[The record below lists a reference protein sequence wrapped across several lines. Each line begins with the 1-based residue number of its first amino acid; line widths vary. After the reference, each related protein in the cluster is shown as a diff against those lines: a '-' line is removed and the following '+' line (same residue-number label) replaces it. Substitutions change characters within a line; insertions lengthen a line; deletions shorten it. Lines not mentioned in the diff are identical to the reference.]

1 MTTSI
6 DHLVVAGTDLSA
18 LVAWWVSQSGQHPAV
33 GGSHVGLGTKNALV
47 GLGSSYL
54 ELVGPDP
61 DQDEPGQPRPFEI
74 DTLPE
79 HSIRFTTFALGVRDL
94 SEALDAMHS
103 VGVRFGPAAPMSRQ
117 KPDGSILSWQ
127 LALPVGYDGVMPF
140 LIEWGAGVE
149 HPANALAEGCDV
161 VSIGGQHPEGELLTA
176 ALDEI
181 DAPCT
186 IDVAARP
193 GLSAVLSTP
202 KGMVDL

>member
-18 LVAWWVSQSGQHPAV
+18 LVAWWAQQSGCRSV
-33 GGSHVGLGTKNALV
+33 TGGSHVGLGTKNALV

-61 DQDEPGQPRPFEI
+61 DQDEPAQPRPFGI
-74 DTLPE
+74 DDMPE
-79 HSIRFTTFALGVRDL
+79 HSIRFTTFALGVRDID
-94 SEALDAMHS
+94 EALDTMQS
-103 VGVRFGPAAPMSRQ
+103 VGVKFGMADPMSRQ
-117 KPDGSILSWQ
+117 KPDGSLLTWR

-140 LIEWGAGVE
+140 LIEWGPGAE
-149 HPANALAEGCDV
+149 HPSNSLAGGCSV
-161 VSIGGQHPEGELLTA
+161 VSIGGQHPDGELLGE
-176 ALDEI
+176 ALDAL

-186 IDVAARP
+186 VDVDARP

-202 KGMVDL
+202 NGQLEL